1 MDLTKDERSDKND
14 KVVKVFST
22 IGKVLIGILIAVGV
36 FFLTVFNVILG
47 LLGVYFDE
55 NDTGNKKR
63 KYQRRRK

>member
-36 FFLTVFNVILG
+36 FFLTVFKVILG

-55 NDTGNKKR
+55 NDTSNKTSNKKR
-63 KYQRRRK
+63 K

>member
-14 KVVKVFST
+14 KVVKVFYT

-36 FFLTVFNVILG
+36 FFLMVFKVILG

-55 NDTGNKKR
+55 NDTSNKTSNKKR
-63 KYQRRRK
+63 K

>member
-14 KVVKVFST
+14 KVVKVFYT

-36 FFLTVFNVILG
+36 FFLTVFKVILG

-55 NDTGNKKR
+55 NDTSNKTSNKK
-63 KYQRRRK
+63 